1 MSATKAVDQEELFVL
16 WGDSVAHG
24 YIDGVPDGTTLMDP
38 AHSNST
44 RQHRVRRPSGKEF
57 GIATYRL
64 RSNTKEQYADLD
76 YGGSLT
82 QGNVD
87 AGMEIGVM
95 RLRFEGNLV
104 VAVEWGFLD
113 EEPSQAGAIALRRAE
128 LEQLNAAW
136 NLIKKGKQ

>member
-1 MSATKAVDQEELFVL
+1 MNATKVVDQEELFVL

-24 YIDGVPDGTTLMDP
+24 YIDGVADQKTLMD
-38 AHSNST
+38 AANSNST
-44 RQHRVRRPSGKEF
+44 RQHLVRRPSGKKF
-57 GIATYRL
+57 GVATYRL
-64 RSNTKEQYADLD
+64 RSNKKRGYADLD

-87 AGMEIGVM
+87 VGMEIGVM

-104 VAVEWGFLD
+104 IAVEWGDLAD
-113 EEPSQAGAIALRRAE
+113 EPSQAAAIALGRAE
-128 LEQLNAAW
+128 LEQLNATW